1 MNQCLLTNQIPR
13 FEFSNKIITVCK
25 ITAEIKSDK
34 RMKISAFN
42 QAAAFGFFVPLRWRG
57 REVLC
62 VSLPHARVSSRFPA
76 MAKTHL
82 CSSQFSLISYE
93 AWMVSIPPSSSLS
106 SLPYFF
112 FFRQRSFFCS
122 SQAWIH
128 LCPYACTLW
137 TRLGFFLHDGGIK
150 TNMFSKA
157 SVAKLCVTLRSPQNY
172 QLPSC
177 QKR

>member
-1 MNQCLLTNQIPR
+1 MNQHLLTNQIPR
-13 FEFSNKIITVCK
+13 FEFSIKIMTVCK

-42 QAAAFGFFVPLRWRG
+42 HAAAFGFFVPLRWRG

-76 MAKTHL
+76 MAKARL

-112 FFRQRSFFCS
+112 FSAALFLLLLTSMNSFVSICAHALNS
-122 SQAWIH
+122 
-128 LCPYACTLW
+128 P
-137 TRLGFFLHDGGIK
+137 RLLSARRRNKNKH
-150 TNMFSKA
+150 
-157 SVAKLCVTLRSPQNY
+157 VL
-172 QLPSC
+172 
-177 QKR
+177 